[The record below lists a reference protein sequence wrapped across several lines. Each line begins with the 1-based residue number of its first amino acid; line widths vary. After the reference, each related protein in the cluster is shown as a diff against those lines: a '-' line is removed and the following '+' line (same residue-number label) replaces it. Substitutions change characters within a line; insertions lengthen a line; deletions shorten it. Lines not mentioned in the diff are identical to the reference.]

1 MKLAEQAQL
10 FLLENRLKEIKSVKR
25 NYIIL
30 TFVIATSIIIS
41 WTLRG
46 YDFITGWVIWVIL
59 GPVVSEI
66 FQYYYGKKE
75 AEVIWQIQQIANG
88 K

>member
-1 MKLAEQAQL
+1 LAEQAQL

-30 TFVIATSIIIS
+30 TFVVATSIIIS

-46 YDFITGWVIWVIL
+46 YDFIVGWIIWMIL
-59 GPVVSEI
+59 GPTVSEI